1 MTDRNTHNE
10 PICGYSDLPVVMCAH
25 CSGKTAPS
33 DPVITIKPRLTPL
46 GVAARTSDG
55 DPTWTCP
62 LCGWTT
68 TATDL
73 NAAAQAHGVTEHPA
87 TFPARMTIGQRLAWI
102 IDLATEA
109 RHTIGCPNPADRA
122 EPHKHVKS
130 ATAPAPADLAS
141 VDALQPGETLA
152 TPYSAPAAALMRC
165 SRIVWEALDDQ
176 LKRQHP
182 QPIGQ
187 PQIETE
193 ARWLAGVWPEAQIV
207 LDLADIQHVDDDTAE
222 VCAELARL
230 VRARPMPTIPCL
242 VEGCHG
248 AILSLGEV
256 VDGWLWADVCTN
268 NHRVDRHAV
277 ARRWREAQPMTL
289 AEAAEIVGVPW
300 PTLRRWASRGLIRS
314 VGETRWKAP
323 LYRLTEIRRAAQLAG
338 RTA

>member
-1 MTDRNTHNE
+1 MTADATETAKTGPEASAQAVRAYEDGPNPE
-10 PICGYSDLPVVMCAH
+10 RPAESR
-25 CSGKTAPS
+25 TAPA
-33 DPVITIKPRLTPL
+33 
-46 GVAARTSDG
+46 GA
-55 DPTWTCP
+55 WTCP

-68 TATDL
+68 TAADL
-73 NAAAQAHGVTEHPA
+73 NAAAADHGVTEHPA

-122 EPHKHVKS
+122 EPHRHVKS

-152 TPYSAPAAALMRC
+152 TPYAAPAAALMRC

-187 PQIETE
+187 PQVETE

-256 VDGWLWADVCTN
+256 VDGYLWADVCTN
-268 NHRVDRHAV
+268 NHRIDRHAV

-289 AEAAEIVGVPW
+289 AEAAEIIGVPW

-323 LYRLTEIRRAAQLAG
+323 LYRLVEIRRAAQLAG